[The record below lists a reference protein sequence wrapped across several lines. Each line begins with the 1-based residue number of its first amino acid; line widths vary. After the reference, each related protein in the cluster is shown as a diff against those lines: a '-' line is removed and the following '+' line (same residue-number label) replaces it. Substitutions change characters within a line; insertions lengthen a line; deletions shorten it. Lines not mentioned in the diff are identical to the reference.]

1 MKLNNIGASLLISVV
16 IAAIVFIAR
25 GTNTAAQ
32 NVSQAGNT
40 NNVEFPADYQS
51 LFEKDWDVSS

>member
-1 MKLNNIGASLLISVV
+1 MEYFATGGDYNVWNTTAFDPQWLI
-16 IAAIVFIAR
+16 
-25 GTNTAAQ
+25 TAQ